1 MYLEIITPDKK
12 IFSGEVISV
21 QVPGALGQF
30 QMLNNHAP
38 IISTLINGKVKVKT
52 AAKETLE
59 FTVKGGVVEMLKNKI
74 TLLAES
80 E

>member
-12 IFSGEVISV
+12 VFAGEVISV
-21 QVPGALGQF
+21 AVPGSGGQF

-38 IISTLINGKVKVKT
+38 IISSLVNGTVKVKT
-52 AAKETLE
+52 TSGNEQFE
-59 FTVKGGVVEMLKNKI
+59 VKGGVVEMLDNKI

-80 E
+80 V